1 MKSNK
6 LESKLNLE
14 LKYCERCG
22 GLWLRPSGG
31 AQIYCITCARQ
42 MAEMPP
48 AAPEFES
55 SSEERCTLVEEIDD
69 MDEFQDVATVR
80 AGGRL

>member
-1 MKSNK
+1 
-6 LESKLNLE
+6 
-14 LKYCERCG
+14 
-22 GLWLRPSGG
+22 
-31 AQIYCITCARQ
+31 